1 MGNDSRNNF
10 EPPCY
15 MDAGAKLFPEAPDG
29 QGLDLTDPNTRDQA
43 LTKHVIREGQK
54 QGFKPVKVWLFSH
67 KDALSNQPGAGPV
80 GAGGPQHD
88 KEDFYGDGGS
98 DKALNNKSDVGA
110 NFYNEMPT
118 KVYSGPFIIRAE
130 YMPVVAE
137 VALLDFGFDKTYN
150 DEFNFPVDTVARKFE
165 LTKGTRQSCGEFCEH
180 GRHGGNLDT
189 NFGGVCPIV
198 QTDRK
203 NVRWHLDGRAKIGL
217 AIRCS
222 GTFKKGGCSGQE
234 FVPTGVDL
242 LYVF

>member
-67 KDALSNQPGAGPV
+67 KDALGNQPGAGPV

-98 DKALNNKSDVGA
+98 DKRFNEKSDVGA

-150 DEFNFPVDTVARKFE
+150 DEFNFLIEDAVRILGRVPYNGDIIQRFDGKMMEIVK
-165 LTKGTRQSCGEFCEH
+165 SIEFQAESWEWIFQKC
-180 GRHGGNLDT
+180 LAT
-189 NFGGVCPIV
+189 NTQKDDKQFF
-198 QTDRK
+198 R
-203 NVRWHLDGRAKIGL
+203 
-217 AIRCS
+217 
-222 GTFKKGGCSGQE
+222 GQ
-234 FVPTGVDL
+234 D
-242 LYVF
+242 

>member
-15 MDAGAKLFPEAPDG
+15 MDVGSKLFPEAPEG

-54 QGFKPVKVWLFSH
+54 QGFKPVKIWLFSH
-67 KDALSNQPGAGPV
+67 KDALGNQPGAGPV

-98 DKALNNKSDVGA
+98 DKRFNEKSDVGA

-150 DEFNFPVDTVARKFE
+150 DEFNFLIEDAVRILGRVPYNGDIIQRFDGKMMEIVKSIETGFE
-165 LTKGTRQSCGEFCEH
+165 SWEALYQKCLAVNSGK
-180 GRHGGNLDT
+180 DD
-189 NFGGVCPIV
+189 V
-198 QTDRK
+198 QFFR
-203 NVRWHLDGRAKIGL
+203 
-217 AIRCS
+217 
-222 GTFKKGGCSGQE
+222 GQ
-234 FVPTGVDL
+234 G
-242 LYVF
+242 